1 MALFLLNCRSI
12 IGYFT
17 VQGDC
22 VVKSHWK
29 KKWIENREKYILQY
43 LQLQIYYFFICLEKL
58 KTTRIIDKY
67 HVTLWISY
75 SGFPLL
81 HVNCC
86 VSMFFLKFSSDVVWC
101 RTISV
106 VELVKEAEQAAQ
118 SGLNFV
124 IMISV

>member
-22 VVKSHWK
+22 IVKSHWK
-29 KKWIENREKYILQY
+29 KNELKTEINILQY
-43 LQLQIYYFFICLEKL
+43 LQLQIYFFFICLEKL

-86 VSMFFLKFSSDVVWC
+86 VSMVFFKFSSDVV
-101 RTISV
+101 
-106 VELVKEAEQAAQ
+106 
-118 SGLNFV
+118 
-124 IMISV
+124 